1 MFRFRIFT
9 DGWCKGNG
17 TESAQAGGSFV
28 IVGARST
35 KHFQFALDG
44 IQTNN
49 RAELESVARA
59 LETLIEL
66 LGDRYPGQFEVE
78 IRTDSAIA
86 ANVLT
91 WKIRE
96 PHLIEIRD
104 RIAKAAKRFHNVIF
118 TQSQGT
124 RSSVPWDTN
133 RTERR

>member
-1 MFRFRIFT
+1 MFRFKITT

-28 IVGARST
+28 IAGARSA
-35 KHFQFALDG
+35 KHFQFTLDG

-66 LGDRYPGQFEVE
+66 LGDRSPSQFEVE

-86 ANVLT
+86 ANALT

-96 PHLIEIRD
+96 PHLREAKE
-104 RIAKAAKRFHNVIF
+104 RIAKAARQFHNVVF
-118 TQSQGT
+118 VQ
-124 RSSVPWDTN
+124 VPRDEIVSTLGH
-133 RTERR
+133 